1 MTPSGYRGVPADVAV
16 PGRDHRLKKPAPA
29 NRAGEGYDL
38 ELGGAENRVGYTR
51 DADIKMPAMAPHS
64 KPWADTIVFYAT

>member
-1 MTPSGYRGVPADVAV
+1 MR
-16 PGRDHRLKKPAPA
+16 KPAPA

-51 DADIKMPAMAPHS
+51 DADIEMPAMAPHS
-64 KPWADTIVFYAT
+64 MPRADTIVFYATCAPHVIVERQEPVMA